1 MFRVISFK
9 EHIMIVTTGGR
20 TDQQTIDH
28 ARTLSEAYASP
39 YIDRAKRSITKLKEC
54 YKEDIIVVSR
64 NGIAIHPLF
73 RKEPLTFHPNMAM
86 VRAKRMLSGETDPFI
101 ETAGII
107 SGMHVL
113 DCTMGLASD
122 SIIASLA
129 TGPDG
134 QVTALEADP
143 LLHLLAVEGLQSFP
157 ASNQEINEAMRRI
170 VTMNAE
176 HHAFLA
182 SEPDDSYDIIYFDPM
197 FSEAIDNSNAIRTVH
212 HQTEQSGL
220 NVETIIEARRVARRR
235 VVMKDHWKS
244 PKFSELGFTQV
255 KRKTSLFHYGYID
268 VQDEAVR

>member
-1 MFRVISFK
+1 
-9 EHIMIVTTGGR
+9 MIFTTGGR

-28 ARTLSEAYASP
+28 ARALSEAYDSP
-39 YIDRAKRSITKLKEC
+39 YIDRAKRSITKLKQV
-54 YKEDIIVVSR
+54 YKEGIIAVSR
-64 NGIAIHPLF
+64 NGIAIHPLSQE
-73 RKEPLTFHPNMAM
+73 EPLTFHPNMAM

-101 ETAGII
+101 ETAEIAP
-107 SGMHVL
+107 GMHVL

-129 TGPDG
+129 TGAEG

-143 LLHLLAVEGLQSFP
+143 LLHLLAAEGLKSFA
-157 ASNQEINEAMRRI
+157 ASNQEINEAMRHI

-197 FSEAIDNSNAIRTVH
+197 FSEAIDNSNAIRTIH
-212 HQTEQSGL
+212 HQTEQSRL
-220 NVETIIEARRVARRR
+220 NVKTIIEARRVARKRI
-235 VVMKDHWKS
+235 VMKDHWKS